1 MSIANQDIRN
11 EIAKNNLK
19 YWQVAQA
26 IGIND
31 GNFSRLLRAE
41 LSDNR
46 KKEILQT
53 IKKISGEK

>member
-11 EIAKNNLK
+11 AITENGLK

-41 LSDNR
+41 LSDKR
-46 KKEILQT
+46 KSEILNA
-53 IKKISGEK
+53 IKKLKEEK

>member
-1 MSIANQDIRN
+1 MLIANQDIREAITEN
-11 EIAKNNLK
+11 GLK

-41 LSDNR
+41 LPKEK
-46 KKEILQT
+46 KKEILKI
-53 IKKISGEK
+53 IKNLSKEK